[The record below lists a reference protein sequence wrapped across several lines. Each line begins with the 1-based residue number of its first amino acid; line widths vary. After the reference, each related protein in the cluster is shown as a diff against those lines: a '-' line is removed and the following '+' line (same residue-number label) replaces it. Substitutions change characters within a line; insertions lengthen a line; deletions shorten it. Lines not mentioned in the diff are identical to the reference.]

1 MNTEKGIEPVADWMG
16 KYPANDCGC
25 GCGEHFLPCPP
36 HYPGDGCLGE
46 DDVDSDTLYNHM
58 QSAVAELERIIK
70 PLDLPESTKFQIIHL
85 ATCNIRSCMNL
96 LKLIIKNQRDIAAL
110 NEALTATNGKVAN
123 NESEIAGVKGEIGTI
138 NTKIATLEQKHNNQQ
153 TQINENASTINRLRH
168 EKVSHCEFDKVAAT
182 VACNYRAINNLE
194 TQVTNNKVAVDNAL
208 AEMGTKVATLDKN
221 VTDLSNDVNEIKATV
236 TPAKIAAM
244 DEAIAENAKGIELV
258 KGALNGTNADVRKLV
273 CKVHEHEVKID
284 TIIKEHA
291 GMSAQIAQNKAAVED
306 NRGKIVANTAAI
318 ESLIATDNQHGTDI
332 ATMKVRIDNVDADS
346 KEVLSKVVA
355 LEESTSFD
363 IKNLKDAVGKHNSII
378 IQHESK
384 ITALTEKTNGM
395 EARLEETQTIAEDT
409 KAAMDVVKPMAEKN
423 QKDIA
428 ELHRTA
434 IALNENMVKG
444 FENINKNVSDG
455 FNTING
461 GIDNEI
467 RPAITANTQK
477 IAEHTTQIGDLQTR
491 VDDVTTKATEN
502 SEALKNAVM
511 YTSIADEQNPNRRTI
526 MLKNHDSISG
536 LDTNGVGHNLV
547 MLSKWNKAD
556 FGGKNIPFNTNGTE
570 ITFNDNDEIAHSP
583 KA

>member
-25 GCGEHFLPCPP
+25 SCGDHFPPCPP

-153 TQINENASTINRLRH
+153 TQINENATAINRLRH

-221 VTDLSNDVNEIKATV
+221 VTDLSNDVNEIKAVV

-258 KGALNGTNADVRKLV
+258 KGALNGTNSDVRRLV
-273 CKVHEHEVKID
+273 GKVHEHEVKID

-291 GMSAQIAQNKAAVED
+291 GMSAQIAQNKAGVED

-318 ESLIATDNQHGTDI
+318 ESLIATDNVHGTDI
-332 ATMKVRIDNVDADS
+332 AALKVRVDSVDTNANQALAKATEIDEAHKTDMTQVKS
-346 KEVLSKVVA
+346 VLR
-355 LEESTSFD
+355 
-363 IKNLKDAVGKHNSII
+363 KHEDVLG
-378 IQHESK
+378 QHESK
-384 ITALTEKTNGM
+384 ITALVEKTKGI
-395 EARLEETQTIAEDT
+395 EARLEETQTIAEDV

-423 QKDIA
+423 QSDIA
-428 ELHRTA
+428 ELNKTA
-434 IALNENMVKG
+434 VTLNENMIKG
-444 FENINKNVSDG
+444 FENINKNVADG

-477 IAEHTTQIGDLQTR
+477 IAEHTVQIGDIQTR

-502 SEALKNAVM
+502 GEALKNAVM

-526 MLKNHDSISG
+526 LLKNHDSISG

-547 MLSKWNKAD
+547 MVSKWNKAD
-556 FGGKNIPFNTNGTE
+556 FGGPNIPFNTNGTE